1 MKESRRTSPDP
12 KPAVRIVLGDQLTP
26 GVPLLLQGDPA
37 RDVVLMAEVA
47 DETAY
52 VPHHKKK
59 IIFILSAMRAFAQEL
74 RAGGWQVDYVRLDDP
89 GNTGSFTGELRRAI
103 ARHRPERIVTMEASE
118 HRVLAMQ
125 EGWQRE
131 FGIPTAILPDPR
143 FLCSKGEF
151 AAWAEGRKSLRMEYF
166 YRDMRRKTGLLMEG
180 DEPAG
185 GQWNFDA
192 DNRKGPPG
200 ALMMPTPYRAEPDA
214 ETRAVIDMVT
224 SRFAKNFGDVEPFW
238 FPVTRAGAEAAA
250 AKFLRDGLPHFGDFQ
265 DAMVS
270 GHKFLFHSVLSPLI
284 NVGLLD
290 PLALCQAAEAE
301 WRAGRAPL
309 NAVEGFI
316 RQIIGWREYVRGIY
330 WWQGPDYLRSNA
342 LAATRRLPSMYWTGK
357 THMACIAAAIGQT
370 KTDAYAHHI
379 QRLMVTGNFALLAG
393 IDPHELHE
401 WYLSVYADAFEWVE
415 APNTIGMS
423 QFADGG
429 LLASKPYAASG
440 AYIDRMSDYCGDCRY
455 KVAEKAG
462 SNSCPFN
469 SLYWDFLIRH
479 RARFQNNPRMAQMY
493 RTYDKIKPETR
504 AAMAARAGAFLALID
519 EHGTDDV

>member
-1 MKESRRTSPDP
+1 MPRHSLRL
-12 KPAVRIVLGDQLTP
+12 ILGDQLTP
-26 GVPLLLQGDPA
+26 GVPLLADGDPA
-37 RDVVLMAEVA
+37 RDVVLMMEVA

-59 IIFILSAMRAFAQEL
+59 IIFVLAAMRAFAQEL
-74 RAGGWQVDYVRLDDP
+74 RAAGWRVDYVKLDDAA
-89 GNTGSFTGELRRAI
+89 NTGSFTGELRRAVS
-103 ARHRPERIVTMEASE
+103 RHRPDRIVTMEASE

-125 EGWQRE
+125 RSWQAE
-131 FGIPTAILPDPR
+131 LGVPTMILPDPR
-143 FLCSKGEF
+143 FLCSKEDF

-166 YRDMRRKTGLLMEG
+166 YRDMRRKTGLLMDG
-180 DEPAG
+180 DDPAG

-200 ALMMPTPYRAEPDA
+200 ALMMPTPFRADPDA
-214 ETRAVIDMVT
+214 ETRPVIAMVKT
-224 SRFAKNFGDVEPFW
+224 RFAANFGDAEPFW
-238 FPVTRAGAEAAA
+238 FPVTRADAQNAA
-250 AKFLRDGLPHFGDFQ
+250 AKFMREALPQFGDYQ

-290 PLALCQAAEAE
+290 PLALCRLAEAE

-309 NAVEGFI
+309 NSVEGFI

-330 WWQGPDYLRSNA
+330 WWRGPDYLRSNA
-342 LAATRRLPSMYWTGK
+342 LDATRPLPSMYWTGK
-357 THMACIAAAIGQT
+357 TQMACMAAAIGQT

-401 WYLSVYADAFEWVE
+401 WYLAVYADAFEWVE

-440 AYIDRMSDYCGDCRY
+440 AYIDRMSDYCGGCRY
-455 KVAEKAG
+455 KVAEKSG
-462 SNSCPFN
+462 PNSCPFN

-479 RARFQNNPRMAQMY
+479 RKRFQGNPRMAQMY

-504 AAMAARAGAFLALID
+504 VAMADRSEVFLKRLD
-519 EHGTDDV
+519 VHGTDDV

>member
-1 MKESRRTSPDP
+1 MASSSLRL
-12 KPAVRIVLGDQLTP
+12 VLGDQLTA
-26 GVPLLLQGDPA
+26 GIPLLTDA
-37 RDVVLMAEVA
+37 DRSRDIVLMAEVT

-59 IIFILSAMRAFAQEL
+59 IIFVLSAMRAFAAEL
-74 RAGGWQVDYVRLDDP
+74 RAAGWRVDYVKLDDP
-89 GNTGSFTGELRRAI
+89 GNTGSLAGELRRAV
-103 ARHRPERIVTMEASE
+103 ARHKSQQVVTMEASE

-125 EGWQRE
+125 RTWQADLGR
-131 FGIPTAILPDPR
+131 PTAILSDPR
-143 FLCSKGEF
+143 LLCSKEEF
-151 AAWAEGRKSLRMEYF
+151 AAWANARKSIRMEYF
-166 YRDMRRKTGLLMEG
+166 YRGMRRKTDLLMDGE
-180 DEPAG
+180 EPAG

-200 ALMMPTPYRAEPDA
+200 ALMMPTPFRVEPGL
-214 ETRAVIDMVT
+214 ETLAVIAMVKK
-224 SRFAKNFGDVEPFW
+224 RFAKNFGDAEPFW
-238 FPVTRAGAEAAA
+238 FPVTRQDAEAAA
-250 AKFLRDGLPHFGDFQ
+250 KKFMREGLPQFGDYQ

-270 GHKFLFHSVLSPLI
+270 GQKFLFHSILSPLI

-290 PLALCQAAEAE
+290 PLTLCRMAEAE

-330 WWQGPDYLRSNA
+330 WWQGPSYLRSNA
-342 LAATRRLPSMYWTGK
+342 LNATRALPSMYWTGQSQ
-357 THMACIAAAIGQT
+357 MACIAAAIGQT
-370 KTDAYAHHI
+370 KSDAYTHHI

-401 WYLSVYADAFEWVE
+401 WYLAVYADAFEWVE

-440 AYIDRMSDYCGDCRY
+440 AYIDRMSDYCSGCRY
-455 KVAEKAG
+455 KVAEKSG
-462 SNSCPFN
+462 PQSCPLN
-469 SLYWDFLIRH
+469 PLYWDFLIRH
-479 RARFQNNPRMAQMY
+479 RARFQGNPRMAQMY
-493 RTYDKIKPETR
+493 RVYDKIKPEVR
-504 AAMAARAGAFLALID
+504 AAMSERARDFLKQID
-519 EHGTDDV
+519 DHGTDDA

>member
-1 MKESRRTSPDP
+1 MSLSCLRL
-12 KPAVRIVLGDQLTP
+12 VLGDQLTP
-26 GVPLLLQGDPA
+26 GVPLLADGDPA
-37 RDVVLMAEVA
+37 RDVVLMVEVA

-59 IIFILSAMRAFAQEL
+59 IIFVLAAMRAFAREL
-74 RAGGWQVDYVRLDDP
+74 LEAGWRVDYVKLDDP
-89 GNTGSFTGELRRAI
+89 GNTGSFTGELGRAI

-125 EGWQRE
+125 KGWQSE
-131 FGIPTAILPDPR
+131 FGVPTTILPDPR
-143 FLCSKGEF
+143 FVCSKDDF

-166 YRDMRRKTGLLMEG
+166 YREMRRKTGLLMEG
-180 DEPAG
+180 DEPTG

-200 ALMMPTPYRAEPDA
+200 ALIMPAPFRSDPDG
-214 ETRAVIDMVT
+214 ETRAVISMVKD
-224 SRFAKNFGDVEPFW
+224 RFATNFGDAEPFW
-238 FPVTRAGAEAAA
+238 FPVTRKHAEAAA
-250 AKFLRDGLPHFGDFQ
+250 RKFMREALPQFGDYQ
-265 DAMVS
+265 DAMVVA
-270 GHKFLFHSVLSPLI
+270 HKFLFHSILSPLI

-290 PLALCQAAEAE
+290 PLELCRAADAE

-309 NAVEGFI
+309 NSVEGFI

-330 WWQGPDYLRSNA
+330 WWRGPDYLLSNA
-342 LAATRRLPSMYWTGK
+342 LAATRPLPALYWTGK
-357 THMACIAAAIGQT
+357 TRMACMAVAIGQT
-370 KTDAYAHHI
+370 KTEAYAHHI

-393 IDPHELHE
+393 VDPHQLHE
-401 WYLSVYADAFEWVE
+401 WYLAVYADAFEWVE

-440 AYIDRMSDYCGDCRY
+440 AYIDRMSDYCGGCRY
-455 KVAEKAG
+455 KVAEKSG
-462 SNSCPFN
+462 PNSCPFN

-479 RARFQNNPRMAQMY
+479 RARFQGNPRMAQMY
-493 RTYDKIKPETR
+493 RTYDKIKSDTR
-504 AAMAARAGAFLALID
+504 AAMAERAATFLNQID
-519 EHGTDDV
+519 AHGTDQGS